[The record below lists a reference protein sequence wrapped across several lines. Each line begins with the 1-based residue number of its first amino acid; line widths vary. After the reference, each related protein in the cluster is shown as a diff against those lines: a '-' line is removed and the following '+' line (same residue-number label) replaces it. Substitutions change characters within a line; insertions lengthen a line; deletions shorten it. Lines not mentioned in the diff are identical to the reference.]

1 MDYCWIPT
9 YAFTLLNKNLLK
21 QKPTQVIRKFETLAI
36 GSVALSSITL
46 AELNYGVTKSTNPV
60 KNQEALDMF
69 LTPLEILAFDF
80 PATLEYGKIRA
91 ALEQKGTPI
100 GALDTFIA
108 AHARS
113 LNLTLVSNNEKEF
126 QRVPDLAIENWVR

>member
-1 MDYCWIPT
+1 MEY
-9 YAFTLLNKNLLK
+9 LLDTNICIYIIK
-21 QKPTQVIRKFETLAI
+21 QKPVNVLRKFEALSI
-36 GSVALSSITL
+36 GSVAISTITL
-46 AELNYGVTKSTNPV
+46 AELNFGVMKSSDPV
-60 KNQEALDMF
+60 KNQAALDKF
-69 LTPLEILAFDF
+69 LTPLEILNFDF
-80 PATLEYGKIRA
+80 PATIEYGKIRA

-100 GALDTFIA
+100 GSLDTFIA

>member
-1 MDYCWIPT
+1 MDY
-9 YAFTLLNKNLLK
+9 LLDTNIGFYLIK
-21 QKPTQVIRKFETLAI
+21 QKPTQVIKKFETLAI

-46 AELNYGVTKSTNPV
+46 AELNYGVMKSSDPV
-60 KNQEALDMF
+60 KNQAALDKF
-69 LTPLEILAFDF
+69 LTPVEILNFDF
-80 PATLEYGKIRA
+80 PATIEYGKIRA

-100 GALDTFIA
+100 GSLDTFIA

-126 QRVPDLAIENWVR
+126 QRVPGLAIENWVR